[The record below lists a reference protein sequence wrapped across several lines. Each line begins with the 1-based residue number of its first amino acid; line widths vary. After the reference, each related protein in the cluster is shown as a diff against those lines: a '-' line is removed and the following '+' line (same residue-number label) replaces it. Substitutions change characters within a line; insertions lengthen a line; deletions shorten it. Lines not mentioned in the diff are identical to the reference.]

1 MKSQWI
7 KRETSDTLDRGGF
20 PGGGGGELP
29 NKIDGDVRQ
38 KIQITPLRDTNVG
51 VSKP

>member
-20 PGGGGGELP
+20 PGGELP
-29 NKIDGDVRQ
+29 YKSDGDARQ
-38 KIQITPLRDTNVG
+38 KIQIIPLRDTNVG